1 MAHDIYWL
9 KPGAVLYIN
18 YRRDQD
24 VATISDCLD
33 DVAEQLDSVDYPVV
47 VLINWLDVTDVQPG
61 ALLDAGGHR
70 AYRHPMAARLVLVG
84 FPRQAR
90 FENEVAVVRT
100 RGEKNTRYFDT
111 MEPAMD
117 YLKDML
123 AGA

>member
-9 KPGAVLYIN
+9 KPGAVLYVN

-24 VATISDCLD
+24 VMTISDCLD
-33 DVAEQLDSVDYPVV
+33 DVAEQLDTVDYPVV

-70 AYRHPMAARLVLVG
+70 AYSHPMAARLVLVG

-111 MEPAMD
+111 MDAAMD